1 MAGETEIIERITQ
14 VARTVVEP
22 MGMSLWG
29 VDLALEGR
37 SQIVR
42 IYVES
47 PQGIDV
53 ERLAEASRHI
63 GLVLDVEDFIP
74 GAYRLELSSPGFERS
89 FFSTA
94 QMRAYTGEKVEIR
107 TRVPLG
113 DRKKFRGILKE
124 VREDSVTV
132 EAEGKVFDLRW
143 DDVKKARLVVDDPW
157 KYAES
162 KKTQGKSKE

>member
-1 MAGETEIIERITQ
+1 MAGETESLERIAQ

-22 MGMSLWG
+22 MGFALWG
-29 VDLALEGR
+29 VESALEGR

-47 PQGIDV
+47 PQGVDV
-53 ERLAEASRHI
+53 EKLAEASRHI

-74 GAYRLELSSPGFERS
+74 GAYRLELSSPGFERP

-94 QMRAYTGEKVEIR
+94 QMREYVGEKVEVR
-107 TRVPLG
+107 TRIPLG

-132 EAEGKVFDLRW
+132 EAEGKAFDLRW

-162 KKTQGKSKE
+162 KKTQGKSKA